1 MTRRIL
7 FYGCSY
13 TAGDELAD
21 NEFFPWINDV
31 RTKEEYLLRKQES
44 MLNMR
49 AEDMEK
55 YYNSCRQKAYPQLMN
70 TDEINTVNRA
80 LCGSSVEEQVFY
92 ILKDYEQGWMDSDS
106 TVYLQL
112 IGYPREIYLEDSEP
126 RSLRFSDLKLYSW
139 MENDAINQYK
149 LAKLNTHGLD
159 HWVTLDHVLIIT
171 IKNFLNN
178 KQIPF
183 YLINLDHTLVDRTR
197 ELNRPVH
204 RSLKQLFE
212 KEIKVL
218 DLQDLIDPKTKLING
233 HFNAQS
239 HRRIAELVTE
249 HYWQH
254 SNA

>member
-21 NEFFPWINDV
+21 NEFFPWIKYV
-31 RTKEEYLLRKQES
+31 RTQEEYVVRKQES
-44 MLNMR
+44 LLKMR

-55 YYNSCRQKAYPQLMN
+55 YYYSCRQKAYPQLMN

-112 IGYPREIYLEDSEP
+112 IGYPREIYLEEDRP
-126 RSLRFSDLKLYSW
+126 RSLRFSDIKKYSW
-139 MENDAINQYK
+139 WDSDAVNEYK

-159 HWVTLDHVLIIT
+159 HWVAMDYMLIIT
-171 IKNFLNN
+171 TKNFLNN

-183 YLINLDHTLVDRTR
+183 YLINLDDALENRNN
-197 ELNRPVH
+197 ELNRPIH
-204 RSLKQLFE
+204 TTIRQLFE

-218 DLQDLIDPKTKLING
+218 DLQDLIDPETKLING
-233 HFNAQS
+233 HFNHQS
-239 HRRIAELVTE
+239 HKRIAELVTE
-249 HYWQH
+249 HYWQ
-254 SNA
+254 NTP